1 MECFRQ
7 WEHLD
12 KFEVMNFLEVRDL
25 KDFCWYEHLRMGC
38 QLSFREYKLSP
49 TNKKLAKSQ
58 KFLPAKL
65 STLKVV

>member
-1 MECFRQ
+1 MESFRQ

-38 QLSFREYKLSP
+38 QLSFRE
-49 TNKKLAKSQ
+49 
-58 KFLPAKL
+58 
-65 STLKVV
+65 